1 MASALGPQI
10 WRGVRETALLARPLG
25 LSHILAAICQKTD
38 GGEAEAGERGGTGL
52 ASYHTLD
59 LPTFSPPE
67 ELFLA
72 PKETCAHNQAGISLV
87 GDVCFHWGPLPL
99 CSLLRAHRPG
109 PELGAG
115 LLERPLLDCE
125 RRAALTH
132 YHFMPI
138 ESLGSWAPDW
148 PTAGWDR
155 VVSPNSTRLRPLQ
168 QEQPLGG
175 HSWWNLKEKLA
186 QEQFPTCPASEPG
199 SQQARES

>member
-25 LSHILAAICQKTD
+25 LSHIPAAICQKTD

-72 PKETCAHNQAGISLV
+72 PNETCAHNQAGISLV

-125 RRAALTH
+125 RRAALILIIISCLLKAWGAGRQTGQ
-132 YHFMPI
+132 PQAGTGLCPLI
-138 ESLGSWAPDW
+138 PRALGHCNRNNLLAD
-148 PTAGWDR
+148 T
-155 VVSPNSTRLRPLQ
+155 
-168 QEQPLGG
+168 LGG
-175 HSWWNLKEKLA
+175 I
-186 QEQFPTCPASEPG
+186 
-199 SQQARES
+199 